1 MQIAP
6 LTRASLLV
14 RIQDPN
20 DTHAWS
26 EFVELYASVVYG
38 FARKR
43 GLQDADA
50 ADVMQDVLRSVAS
63 AVGRLQYDPK
73 RGTFRGWL
81 FSVTRNK
88 LYNFLDKKR
97 RHPQGAGD
105 TAAQIR
111 LEEHPETTGEL
122 DEWDAEYEKRT
133 FAWAA
138 ERVRKEFQERTW
150 KAFWQTAVEGKNP
163 TEVGNS
169 LKMSPGA
176 VYVAKSRVIARLREE
191 IETLKEE

>member
-1 MQIAP
+1 M
-6 LTRASLLV
+6 
-14 RIQDPN
+14 
-20 DTHAWS
+20 
-26 EFVELYASVVYG
+26 ELYASVVYG

-43 GLQDADA
+43 GLQDADS
-50 ADVMQDVLRSVAS
+50 ADVMQDVLRSVAT
-63 AVGRLQYDPK
+63 AIANRQYDPK
-73 RGTFRGWL
+73 RGSFRGWL

-97 RHPQGAGD
+97 RHPQGSGD
-105 TAAQIR
+105 TGTQLR
-111 LEEHPETTGEL
+111 LEEHPESNGEL
-122 DEWDAEYEKRT
+122 DDWDREYEQRT

-138 ERVRKEFQERTW
+138 ERVQKEFQERTW

-163 TEVGNS
+163 TEVGAA

-191 IETLKEE
+191 IESLTNENN